1 MTEQNPTPLA
11 SGLDFRCGTFST
23 LTEALDYAALGQ
35 TGTNFYASDG
45 SLVEAVPYSE
55 LRERALKLAGKLSG
69 SFPRHARVGLI
80 AETSSNFLTAF
91 MACQYAGV
99 IPAPMSLPAAFGGR
113 EAYEW
118 QISRM
123 AHTADLAAVLTPA
136 ELMEIVSSAMSG
148 MGVPVYTLD
157 GSDLNHGMATPEPF
171 TADEPAYVQFSSGST
186 SDPKGI
192 FATQASVMANVH
204 AIANEGLKIRHD
216 DRMVSWLPLYHDMGI
231 VGFYMVPMSTQS
243 SLDYISPTNFARRPM
258 TWLKIIS
265 DNRATI
271 TYSPSFG
278 YGLAARRYKNTDL
291 DLSTL
296 RVAGIGGD
304 MVQHD
309 VLDKFAETFG
319 PCGYRATSFVASYGL
334 AETTLAASFAPLDK
348 GAILDTVDLMEMQA
362 TGRAIP
368 ESKSKR
374 ADSNMRTFTSC
385 GCPLPSMQMKV
396 VDERG
401 TELQDRQVGRVLI
414 KGPSLAAGYYRAND
428 DLKPLVDADGW
439 FDTGD
444 LGYML
449 KSEIYITGRSKDL
462 MIYNGRNIWPQD
474 LEWIAQDVGGTRIPR
489 AAAFDVANSDG
500 SSQILLL
507 AECNLRDQT
516 EREELVRD
524 VTTSVRSAIGA
535 PFDVVL
541 VNRHSLPM
549 TSSGKLSRAGAKARY
564 LDGQFAENL
573 DRPHSTMGAVAHGR

>member
-1 MTEQNPTPLA
+1 MTYPTPTD
-11 SGLDFRCGTFST
+11 SGLDFRPGQFDT
-23 LTEALDYAALGQ
+23 LSAALDYAAKGA
-35 TGTNFYASDG
+35 TGTNFYSSDG
-45 SLVEAVPYSE
+45 SLVEAVSYAD
-55 LRERALKLAGKLSG
+55 LRTRSLALAGRLAA
-69 SFPRHARVGLI
+69 SFPRLTRIGLI
-80 AETSSNFLTAF
+80 AETSPDFLVAF
-91 MACQYAGV
+91 MACQYAGI

-123 AHTADLAAVLTPA
+123 AHTADLAAVMTPA
-136 ELMEIVSSAMSG
+136 ELMNIVGSAMSG
-148 MGVPVYTLD
+148 MGIPVHALD
-157 GSDLNHGMATPEPF
+157 GGDLTGGTATPVAF
-171 TADEPAYVQFSSGST
+171 TADEPAYMQFSSGST

-231 VGFYMVPMSTQS
+231 VGFFMVPMSTQN

-258 TWLKIIS
+258 TWLKLIS

-278 YGLAARRYKNTDL
+278 YGLAARRYKQTDL

-304 MVQHD
+304 MVQND
-309 VLDKFAETFG
+309 VLEQFSETFG
-319 PCGYRATSFVASYGL
+319 PCGYSAGAFVASYGL
-334 AETTLAASFAPLDK
+334 AETTLAASFAPLDA
-348 GAILDTVDLMEMQA
+348 GAVLDTVDLAEMQA
-362 TGRAIP
+362 SGRAIP
-368 ESKSKR
+368 AAEILRRDAKL
-374 ADSNMRTFTSC
+374 RTFTSC
-385 GCPLPSMQMKV
+385 GRPLPSMQMRV
-396 VDERG
+396 LDERG
-401 TELQDRQVGRVLI
+401 AELSDRQVGRVML
-414 KGPSLAAGYYRAND
+414 KGPSLAAGYYRAG
-428 DLKPLVDADGW
+428 KPLKQITDADGW
-439 FDTGD
+439 FETGD

-449 KSEIYITGRSKDL
+449 DGEIYITGRSKDL

-474 LEWIAQDVGGTRIPR
+474 LEWIAQKVGGPRIPR
-489 AAAFDVANSDG
+489 AAAFDVANTDG

-507 AECNLRDQT
+507 AECNLRDAD
-516 EREELVRD
+516 ERADLVRD
-524 VTTSVRSAIGA
+524 VTKSVRSAIGA
-535 PFDVVL
+535 PFEIVL

-573 DRPHSTMGAVAHGR
+573 DRPHMTMNRVAHGG